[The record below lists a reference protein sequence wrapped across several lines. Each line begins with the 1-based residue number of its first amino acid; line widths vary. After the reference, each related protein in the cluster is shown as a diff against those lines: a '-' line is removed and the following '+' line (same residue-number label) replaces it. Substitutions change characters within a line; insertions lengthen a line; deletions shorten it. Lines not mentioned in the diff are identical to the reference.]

1 MRKTALLLCLA
12 IGASPLVAEP
22 LALSVDDAVALALG
36 ASPEAYE
43 EKLVADAARRAL
55 DNRWNLF
62 LPALSAGAT
71 AKIGDRLL
79 TDTALGS
86 QAAGLDGALTLGA
99 KLSLAN
105 GLPFDLADRRT
116 ALRRAELDAEDA
128 RARVERDA
136 RKAYY
141 LLVSL
146 EQDLANKARAAE
158 LAGERVRL
166 AELRFERGLG
176 SELDALR
183 ARLSERDAEAAYDAA
198 VADYEKRKTAFRR
211 TLGLEEGAAL
221 RLSSP
226 LEQPAASPGIGDGDA
241 DAYRRGD
248 DAYRRGDDAAID
260 ARADVRKAALA
271 VEAAANASARYASVN
286 RLPLLTLEAS
296 WNLSQALADPAR
308 DAYSVG
314 AGLVFSPDAWIPGSR
329 KDLEL
334 RALRET
340 EERLRAAYAQA
351 RHDAR
356 DEVADLLVDV
366 ASARGAVALAESR
379 AVLAER
385 ILAGV
390 QEAYDRGTATTLEL
404 DDARLYLDSARQTLI
419 SSRYRYLA
427 LTIDLGY
434 ALGVDEQDRER

>member
-43 EKLVADAARRAL
+43 EKLAADAAKRAL

-79 TDTALGS
+79 TETALGS

-211 TLGLEEGAAL
+211 MLGLEEGAAL

-241 DAYRRGD
+241 

-351 RHDAR
+351 RRDAR
-356 DEVADLLVDV
+356 DEVVDLLVDV
-366 ASARGAVALAESR
+366 ASARSAVALAESR
-379 AVLAER
+379 AGLAER

-390 QEAYDRGTATTLEL
+390 QEAYDRGTATALEL

-434 ALGVDEQDRER
+434 ALGVNRQDRER

>member
-1 MRKTALLLCLA
+1 MRNTAVLLCLA

-43 EKLVADAARRAL
+43 EKLAADAARRAL

-79 TDTALGS
+79 TDTPLGS
-86 QAAGLDGALTLGA
+86 QAAGLDGALTLGT

-116 ALRRAELDAEDA
+116 AWRLAELDAADA

-146 EQDLANKARAAE
+146 EQDLANKARATE
-158 LAGERVRL
+158 LAGERSAL

-183 ARLSERDAEAAYDAA
+183 ARLSERDAEAAYDGA

-211 TLGLEEGAAL
+211 MLGLEEGAAL
-221 RLSSP
+221 LLSTP
-226 LEQPAASPGIGDGDA
+226 LEQPAASPGISEGDGAVTDG
-241 DAYRRGD
+241 GD
-248 DAYRRGDDAAID
+248 DETID

-271 VEAAANASARYASVN
+271 AEAAANASARYAAVN
-286 RLPLLTLEAS
+286 RLPMLTLEAS
-296 WNLSQALADPAR
+296 WNLSLALADPAR

-351 RHDAR
+351 RRDAR
-356 DEVADLLVDV
+356 DEVADLRIDV
-366 ASARGAVALAESR
+366 ASALGAVALAESR

-390 QEAYDRGTATTLEL
+390 QDAYERGSATALEL
-404 DDARLYLDSARQTLI
+404 DDARLDLDSARQTLI
-419 SSRYRYLA
+419 GSRYRYLA

-434 ALGVDEQDRER
+434 ALGVDRFEVGR